1 MRIDCKSPFPVAF
14 DFLLLIVAKGG
25 NSRASTIS
33 AALPF
38 PRLFRPGR
46 QRFRAAKRGAM
57 NDLSRQH
64 HWEKVYTTKA
74 ESEVSWFQETPALSL
89 ELIEL
94 VGAMQNSAIIDI
106 GGGASR
112 LVDHLVSRGY
122 QDLTVLD
129 LSAAALGS
137 ARSRIGDQADRV
149 TWITADVTLWQPSR
163 SYDVWHDRAAFHF
176 LTEPNDQAAY
186 VARLRRALRAGGHA
200 IIATFAP
207 DGPERCSGLMVSRYD
222 ADALAAKLGAG
233 FELINTRRHEHTTPW
248 GSVQK
253 FQFSTFRRAR
263 DV

>member
-1 MRIDCKSPFPVAF
+1 MS
-14 DFLLLIVAKGG
+14 
-25 NSRASTIS
+25 
-33 AALPF
+33 
-38 PRLFRPGR
+38 
-46 QRFRAAKRGAM
+46 
-57 NDLSRQH
+57 DLSRQH
-64 HWEKVYTTKA
+64 HWEKVYTTRG

-112 LVDHLVSRGY
+112 LVDNLVSRGFE
-122 QDLTVLD
+122 DLTVLD

-137 ARSRIGDQADRV
+137 ARSRLGDKANRV
-149 TWITADVTLWQPSR
+149 TWITADVTSWQPSR
-163 SYDVWHDRAAFHF
+163 TYDVWHDRAAFHF
-176 LTEPNDQAAY
+176 LTERTDQAAY
-186 VARLRRALRAGGHA
+186 VARLRRALRVGGHA

-222 ADALAAKLGAG
+222 ANALAATLGEG
-233 FELINTRRHEHTTPW
+233 FELIDTRRHDHTTPW
-248 GSVQK
+248 GAVQK